1 MGIWKL
7 EPMDPAP
14 EYWARSPWYKG
25 RVIVRAPDER
35 EARRM
40 AMLKLNQ
47 YLDVLSSY
55 QSVHLPPWEDPGLVR
70 CTRIY
75 DSGFDENGSTMVL
88 EPSEDE

>member
-7 EPMDPAP
+7 EPVDPAP

-35 EARRM
+35 EARRR

-47 YLDVLSSY
+47 YLY
-55 QSVHLPPWEDPGLVR
+55 TTP
-70 CTRIY
+70 
-75 DSGFDENGSTMVL
+75 
-88 EPSEDE
+88 